1 MKKLIVLISAL
12 FLISIFTMPQLMA
25 QESVSKV
32 VKLDE
37 SSFDKEI
44 KTGLI
49 LVDFYA
55 DWCRPC
61 KMMKP
66 VLEEVAGEYAS
77 RLTIASVN
85 TDHNKTLS
93 QKFGISGIPCM
104 ILFKD
109 GKEVKRI
116 IGYKAK
122 DALVTELG
130 TYIK

>member
-1 MKKLIVLISAL
+1 MKKVIVLISAL
-12 FLISIFTMPQLMA
+12 FLISIFTMPQVMA
-25 QESVSKV
+25 QDSESKV

-37 SSFDKEI
+37 SSFAKET
-44 KTGLI
+44 KSGLI

-77 RLTIASVN
+77 KITIASVN

-122 DALVTELG
+122 EALVAELAS
-130 TYIK
+130 YLK